1 MYLTHLSLT
10 NFRAFTR
17 LDLDMPRRILLLVGD
32 NAQGKTTLLEAIY
45 FLAAFTSTLTDND
58 RQLINLTATNEPLA
72 VARLVADFKRD
83 EHSHRTQRLE
93 VRLILEA
100 GGSPLS
106 SGGNPLSSGGN
117 PLSSGGNPPS
127 SGGNGGARLRKEILL
142 DGVKRPAHEAV
153 GCFNAVIF
161 LPQMMRIVEGGPED
175 RRRYI
180 NLTLAQVVP
189 GYAQA
194 LSEYSQVLTQ
204 RNALLKQLNER
215 GGDIDQLSY
224 WDDLLTQCGSFLI
237 HARIMA
243 LQEIERL
250 AARRHHQLTHS
261 REVLRLVYQPSYDPL
276 PQMEGQYSL
285 PLDAPVSRSLFTRDQ
300 IRQGFAQRLQ
310 TLRKEE
316 IGRGVTTCGPHRD
329 ELRLLANRLDLGDFG
344 SRGQVRTALLA
355 LKLAEVTWMKTK
367 TGHWPVLLL
376 DEILVELD
384 IQRRADLL
392 EALEECDQA
401 LLTTT
406 DLNLFVPEFVQHSVV
421 WKINAG
427 QVEIT

>member
-32 NAQGKTTLLEAIY
+32 NAQGKTTLLEAVY

-58 RQLINLTATNEPLA
+58 RQLINLTAANEPLA

-83 EHSHRTQRLE
+83 EHSHQTQRLE
-93 VRLILEA
+93 VRLILE
-100 GGSPLS
+100 G
-106 SGGNPLSSGGN
+106 
-117 PLSSGGNPPS
+117 GGNPPTPGR
-127 SGGNGGARLRKEILL
+127 GGNGGARFRKEILL
-142 DGVKRPAHEAV
+142 DGVKRTAHEAV

-180 NLTLAQVVP
+180 NLTLSQVVP

-224 WDDLLTQCGSFLI
+224 WDDLLTQRGSFLI
-237 HARIMA
+237 HARITA

-276 PQMEGQYSL
+276 PQVEGQYSL
-285 PLDAPVSRSLFTRDQ
+285 PLDAPVSRSSFTKDQ

-310 TLRKEE
+310 ALRKEE

-344 SRGQVRTALLA
+344 SRGQGRTALLA
-355 LKLAEVTWMKTK
+355 LKLAEVTWMKAK

-376 DEILVELD
+376 DETLVELD

-392 EALEECDQA
+392 DALQECDQA

-406 DLNLFVPEFVQHSVV
+406 DLNLFVPEFVQHNVV
-421 WKINAG
+421 WKVNAG
-427 QVEIT
+427 QVEIS

>member
-32 NAQGKTTLLEAIY
+32 NAQGKTTLLEAVY

-58 RQLINLTATNEPLA
+58 RQLINLTSANEPLA

-83 EHSHRTQRLE
+83 EKSLHTQRLE

-100 GGSPLS
+100 GANS
-106 SGGNPLSSGGN
+106 SS
-117 PLSSGGNPPS
+117 
-127 SGGNGGARLRKEILL
+127 RLRKEILL
-142 DGVKRPAHEAV
+142 DGVKRTAHEVV

-180 NLTLAQVVP
+180 NLTLAQVIP

-194 LSEYSQVLTQ
+194 LSEYNQVLTQ

-215 GGDIDQLSY
+215 GGDIDQLAY
-224 WDDLLTQCGSFLI
+224 WDDLLTQRGSLLI
-237 HARIMA
+237 HSRIAA

-276 PQMEGQYSL
+276 PQAEGQYSL
-285 PLDAPVSRSLFTRDQ
+285 PLDAPVSRTNFSQDQ
-300 IRQGFAQRLQ
+300 IRQGFAQHLQ
-310 TLRKEE
+310 AQRKEE
-316 IGRGVTTCGPHRD
+316 IARGVTTCGPHRD

-355 LKLAEVTWMKTK
+355 LKLAEVSWMKAK

-376 DEILVELD
+376 DETLVELD
-384 IQRRADLL
+384 VQRRADLL

-406 DLNLFVPEFVQHSVV
+406 DLNLFVPEFVQHHVV
-421 WKINAG
+421 WKVNAG
-427 QVEIT
+427 QIQNS

>member
-58 RQLINLTATNEPLA
+58 RQLINLTAANEPLA

-83 EHSHRTQRLE
+83 EHSHHTQRLE

-100 GGSPLS
+100 
-106 SGGNPLSSGGN
+106 
-117 PLSSGGNPPS
+117 
-127 SGGNGGARLRKEILL
+127 GGNGGARLRKEILL
-142 DGVKRPAHEAV
+142 DGVKRTAHEAV

-180 NLTLAQVVP
+180 NLTLSQVIP

-224 WDDLLTQCGSFLI
+224 WDDLLTQRGSFLI
-237 HARIMA
+237 HARITA

-250 AARRHHQLTHS
+250 AVRRHHQLTHS
-261 REVLRLVYQPSYDPL
+261 HEVLRLVYQPSYDPL
-276 PQMEGQYSL
+276 PQVERQYSL
-285 PLDAPVSRSLFTRDQ
+285 PLDAPISRSNFTQDQ

-310 TLRKEE
+310 ALRKEE
-316 IGRGVTTCGPHRD
+316 IARGVTTCGPHRD

-344 SRGQVRTALLA
+344 SRGQARTALLA
-355 LKLAEVTWMKTK
+355 LKLAEVTWMKAK

-376 DEILVELD
+376 DETLVELD
-384 IQRRADLL
+384 IQRRADML
-392 EALEECDQA
+392 EALEECDQT

-406 DLNLFVPEFVQHSVV
+406 DLNLFVPEFVQHNVV
-421 WKINAG
+421 WKVNAG
-427 QVEIT
+427 QVEIS

>member
-32 NAQGKTTLLEAIY
+32 NAQGKTTLLEAVY

-58 RQLINLTATNEPLA
+58 RQLINLTAANEPLA

-83 EHSHRTQRLE
+83 EQSQHTQRLE

-100 GGSPLS
+100 GVNSGS
-106 SGGNPLSSGGN
+106 
-117 PLSSGGNPPS
+117 
-127 SGGNGGARLRKEILL
+127 RMRKEILL
-142 DGVKRPAHEAV
+142 DGVKRTAQEAV

-161 LPQMMRIVEGGPED
+161 LPQMMRIVEGAPED

-180 NLTLAQVVP
+180 NLTLAQVIP
-189 GYAQA
+189 GYAQS
-194 LSEYSQVLTQ
+194 LSEYNQVLTQ
-204 RNALLKQLNER
+204 RNALLKLLNER
-215 GGDIDQLSY
+215 GGDIDQLAY
-224 WDDLLTQCGSFLI
+224 WDDLLTQRGSFLI
-237 HARIMA
+237 HARITA

-261 REVLRLVYQPSYDPL
+261 REVLRLIYQPSYDPL
-276 PQMEGQYSL
+276 PQVEGQYAL
-285 PLDAPVSRSLFTRDQ
+285 PLDAPVSRANFSRDQ

-310 TLRKEE
+310 VQRKEE
-316 IGRGVTTCGPHRD
+316 ISRGVTICGPHRD

-344 SRGQVRTALLA
+344 SRGQARTALLA
-355 LKLAEVTWMKTK
+355 LKLAEVTWMKAK

-376 DEILVELD
+376 DETLVELD
-384 IQRRADLL
+384 VQRRADLL

-406 DLNLFVPEFVQHSVV
+406 DLNLFVPDFVQHHVV
-421 WKINAG
+421 WKVISG
-427 QVEIT
+427 QVLIN